1 MNKKQL
7 AHMERRLLRERE
19 RALKAFR
26 HLDERTKVAS
36 QEDDGSLTMYP
47 LHLADEGTDT
57 MEKEKDFLLLSKE
70 GRLVYW
76 IDDALRT
83 LYKRP
88 RDYGKCLECG
98 APIALER
105 LDLIPWARL
114 CLDCQRTEEKRVEPM
129 VEPRTT
135 RTRLSE
141 AA

>member
-7 AHMERRLLRERE
+7 AHMEQRLLKERE

-26 HLDERTKVAS
+26 HLDERTKVSA

-57 MEKEKDFLLLSKE
+57 MEQEKDFLLLSKE

-83 LYKRP
+83 LYKQP
-88 RDYGKCLECG
+88 KDYGKCMECG
-98 APIALER
+98 EAIALER
-105 LDLIPWARL
+105 LDIIPWARL
-114 CLDCQRTEEKRVEPM
+114 CLDCQRLEETRVEPL
-129 VEPRTT
+129 VEPTTT
-135 RTRLSE
+135 RIGLSE